1 MDSKPAKAEEP
12 ECANIKPAE
21 LSSEAMVSQIHNAIA
36 LCVGVLLSVLA
47 YSLYP
52 QSRLL
57 VVAVSVFA
65 AIFIL
70 MLIYWFV
77 GMVVKSYSGTKNR
90 QPVRYK

>member
-65 AIFIL
+65 TIFVL
-70 MLIYWFV
+70 MLIFWFV
-77 GMVVKSYSGTKNR
+77 RMAMKSHNGTKTR
-90 QPVRYK
+90 QTVQI